1 MTSPDLDR
9 DLFDPILP
17 YAGTSGYSGTDTSER
32 RARVEDTDGTTT
44 ARQSE
49 TLRRL
54 KAAGSDGMT
63 WHDLADAL
71 GWHHGQASGV
81 LSVLHRAGLIARLS
95 ASRNRCKIYVL
106 PLFVDGRPIEEP
118 STRTRRPTVP
128 EGSLAIVL
136 PAMIVEKLSRG
147 LAGSTIT
154 LPPGVAD
161 QLRTAA
167 REAVA
172 LGGDE

>member
-1 MTSPDLDR
+1 MTSP

-17 YAGTSGYSGTDTSER
+17 YAGTSGHSGTDTSER

-54 KAAGSDGMT
+54 AETGSHGMT
-63 WHDLADAL
+63 WHDLADLA

-81 LSVLHRAGLIARLS
+81 LSVLHRAGLISRLS
-95 ASRNRCKIYVL
+95 ISRNRCKVYVL
-106 PLFVDGRPIEEP
+106 PMFVDGRATEEP
-118 STRTRRPTVP
+118 STRPRRPVVP
-128 EGSLAIVL
+128 DGSLAMVL
-136 PAMIVEKLSRG
+136 PAMIVEKLARG

-161 QLRTAA
+161 QLRAAA
-167 REAVA
+167 REAVEF
-172 LGGDE
+172 GSDE

>member
-1 MTSPDLDR
+1 MTSP

-17 YAGTSGYSGTDTSER
+17 YAGTSGHSGSDTSER
-32 RARVEDTDGTTT
+32 RARSEDGDGTTT

-54 KAAGSDGMT
+54 RDAGPDGMT

-81 LSVLHRAGLIARLS
+81 LSVLHRSGLIARLA

-106 PLFVDGRPIEEP
+106 PMFVDGRPTEEP
-118 STRTRRPTVP
+118 TTRPRRPTVP
-128 EGSLAIVL
+128 DGSLAIVL
-136 PAMIVEKLSRG
+136 PAMIVEKLARG

-154 LPPGVAD
+154 LPPGIAD
-161 QLRTAA
+161 QLRAAA
-167 REAVA
+167 RDAVES
-172 LGGDE
+172 GVDE